1 MDEYIID
8 FIRSNLF
15 TIILSLVVFGIIAM
29 YVCHRHN
36 LERIDEIIYAK
47 KVINDILNVYGL
59 NNNTYFYDRLMY
71 GFKYKNKDTV
81 KRLEKYLLKIIK
93 NNNWYNEIPKRLKK
107 GE

>member
-1 MDEYIID
+1 MDKYIIN
-8 FIRSNLF
+8 FILSNLF
-15 TIILSLVVFGIIAM
+15 TIILLIIIFGIITI
-29 YVCHRHN
+29 YICCKHN
-36 LERIDEIIYAK
+36 WERIDDVAYAK
-47 KVINDILNVYGL
+47 KIINDILNVYGL

-93 NNNWYNEIPKRLKK
+93 NNNCYNEIPKRLKK

>member
-1 MDEYIID
+1 MDRYIID
-8 FIRSNLF
+8 FILGNLL
-15 TIILSLVVFGIIAM
+15 TIILLIVIFGII
-29 YVCHRHN
+29 VICLCCKHN

>member
-8 FIRSNLF
+8 FIRSNLLI
-15 TIILSLVVFGIIAM
+15 IILLIVIFGIIVI
-29 YVCHRHN
+29 YLGCKHN

-59 NNNTYFYDRLMY
+59 NNSTYFYDRLMY